1 MKSKIIKNIM
11 ENSLIK
17 YNKINKIFNINDN
30 YDFKFNKINKNFYIS
45 LYKDNKLILIAEYN
59 LYGIYQTDK
68 NLWVWVTSLSG
79 GNKNSIRFINK
90 IRLFDYLFEF
100 DNNKRSNLY
109 YQLLTQDMII
119 LKNKIELKWINE
131 LLLYL
136 SNDLYYLNIHDSD
149 SVIKVITLKKIKYIY
164 I

>member
-1 MKSKIIKNIM
+1 M